1 MRSSKLITLRS
12 TQWLRYSRLL
22 LLFLLLLTACAK
34 SPTTTPTQ
42 PHASP
47 DTHADTGP
55 PPATIPSFDGVQL
68 RVLTQADAGIGET
81 LKQRGQAFET
91 LSGAQ
96 VTIATLAADDLA
108 PRTLGTGG
116 DNGLSAVL
124 NTANAYDV
132 AILPPQLMLE
142 AMKTNALEDISQRV
156 QADTLLKWDDI
167 APFLRTYSGMYNQR
181 IYAIPLDGDVFMVYY
196 RSDVLERAGLAPPQT
211 WEDYIA
217 IARRFHGEDLNGDK
231 QADYGSCLSRHEG
244 VHEVFWSVASS
255 FLQNQGTQQ
264 GIFFDPQTMQ
274 PLVQNEGFAAALNT
288 LKAMIAYGPPD
299 TLQLDQ
305 QRIRSLFMAGR
316 CVLTIGANDMAHL
329 MQRPDAATVLPQIGT
344 VMLPGTS
351 HVLDR
356 STGSLTTCNA
366 TTCPHAQQGINHA
379 PYTAAGSWVGG
390 INAATS
396 SSAKDAGYAFL
407 SFLSQPAR
415 ANLIVAAETGGF
427 NPYRLSQFTST
438 ATLVQSGM
446 QEEFATRY
454 LATLAAS
461 LRHPNVALNLR
472 IPYYHRYQNVVLD
485 KALAEFLSGIMTSKQ
500 TMQRITAGWERITE
514 EAGREQQRAIYTT
527 SLGMQE

>member
-1 MRSSKLITLRS
+1 MCSSHKRMTLITAHC
-12 TQWLRYSRLL
+12 LRYSRLL
-22 LLFLLLLTACAK
+22 LLLILLLTACGKPATSPPSQQNTSSDTQTDTV
-34 SPTTTPTQ
+34 SPT
-42 PHASP
+42 
-47 DTHADTGP
+47 
-55 PPATIPSFDGVQL
+55 ATIPSFDGVQL
-68 RVLTQADAGIGET
+68 RVLTQADADIVET
-81 LKQRGQAFET
+81 LKQRGNAFET
-91 LSGAQ
+91 LSGVP

-108 PRTLGTGG
+108 PRTLSTGG
-116 DNGLSAVL
+116 DTGLSAVL
-124 NTANAYDV
+124 DTANAYDV

-142 AMKTNALEDISQRV
+142 AMKTGALEDISQRV
-156 QADTLLKWDDI
+156 QADTLLYWEDI

-196 RSDVLERAGLAPPQT
+196 RSDVLERAGLSPPQT

-231 QADYGSCLSRHEG
+231 QADYGSCLSRHDG

-255 FLQNQGTQQ
+255 FLQSQGTRQ
-264 GIFFDPQTMQ
+264 GIFFEPQTMQ

-305 QRIRSLFMAGR
+305 QRIRSLFTSGR
-316 CVLTIGANDMAHL
+316 CVLTIGASDMVAL
-329 MQRPDAATVLPQIGT
+329 DGQTNTETMQQIGT
-344 VMLPGTS
+344 VMLPGTP

-356 STGSLTTCNA
+356 RTGSLTACNT
-366 TTCPHAQQGINHA
+366 TTCPHAEQGINHA

-390 INAATS
+390 INAAAS
-396 SSAKDAGYAFL
+396 PRAKEAGYAFL
-407 SFLSQPAR
+407 SFLSQPAHASR
-415 ANLIVAAETGGF
+415 TVAAATSGF
-427 NPYRLSQFTST
+427 TPYRLSQLTST
-438 ATLVQSGM
+438 DTLVQSGM
-446 QEEFATRY
+446 QEAFATRY
-454 LATLAAS
+454 LAALAAS

-500 TMQRITAGWERITE
+500 TMQRITTGWERITE
-514 EAGREQQRAIYTT
+514 EAGREQQRAIYTA